1 MILAAGFAVLVA
13 APSLASAQQT
23 YCERANSSNR
33 VAGTVI
39 GGVAG
44 ALLGSAIAG
53 NSSNTAG
60 TVAGGVAGA
69 VVGNQL
75 AKRRNEPCPQGY
87 VESYRN
93 DDRQAYAPAQASPYA
108 WREYGPAYGAAYDSN
123 RFWQGAPSAPEQ
135 RVNFLIDRVNQG
147 RADGSLT
154 RGEARRV
161 MMRIDAVQREIRR
174 LRRQDRGQLSA
185 RNQNYIQTRL
195 DDISRQISWQR
206 TNYNNEYNNN
216 DYNRGGYTR
225 R

>member
-13 APSLASAQQT
+13 APSLASAQQS
-23 YCERANSSNR
+23 YCERSNSNR
-33 VAGTVI
+33 SVTGTVI

-75 AKRRNEPCPQGY
+75 AKRGNEPCPQGY
-87 VESYRN
+87 VETYGQGYN
-93 DDRQAYAPAQASPYA
+93 QGQGYAPAAGPYA
-108 WREYGPAYGAAYDSN
+108 YREYGPAYGAAYDSN
-123 RFWQGAPSAPEQ
+123 RFWQGAPNAPEQ
-135 RVNFLIDRVNQG
+135 RVNFLVDRVNQG

-161 MMRIDAVQREIRR
+161 MARIDDVQREISR
-174 LRRQDRGQLSA
+174 LRRQDRGQLSG

-195 DDISRQISWQR
+195 DDISRQIAWQR
-206 TNYNNEYNNN
+206 TNYN
-216 DYNRGGYTR
+216 R

>member
-1 MILAAGFAVLVA
+1 MLMAAAGFAVLAA
-13 APSLASAQQT
+13 APSIASAQDS

-33 VAGTVI
+33 TAGTVI

-60 TVAGGVAGA
+60 TVAGGIAGA
-69 VVGNQL
+69 VVGNQI
-75 AKRRNEPCPQGY
+75 AKSRNQPCPEGY
-87 VESYRN
+87 VERYGTYN
-93 DDRQAYAPAQASPYA
+93 QAPVADPYA
-108 WREYGPAYGAAYDSN
+108 YRQYGPAYGNTAYDPG
-123 RFWQGAPSAPEQ
+123 RFWAGAPNAPEQ

-154 RGEARRV
+154 RREANRV
-161 MMRIDAVQREIRR
+161 MLRIRDVQREIDR
-174 LRRQDRGQLSA
+174 LRRMDRGQLSG

-195 DDISRQISWQR
+195 DEVSRQIYWQR
-206 TNYNNEYNNN
+206 TNYN
-216 DYNRGGYTR
+216 R